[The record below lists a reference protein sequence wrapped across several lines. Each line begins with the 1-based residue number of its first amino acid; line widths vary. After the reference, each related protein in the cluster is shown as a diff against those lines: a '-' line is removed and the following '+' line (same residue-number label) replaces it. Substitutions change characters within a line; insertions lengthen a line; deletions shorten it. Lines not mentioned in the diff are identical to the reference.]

1 MTDSTTS
8 TKTADTTFDPIE
20 DTGADELLSELRAW
34 LGTNWDPDLTV
45 GEWWERLGLAGWS
58 APGLPENAFGKSMA
72 RADTVLVAQEI
83 SKFGALGAPAGLGL
97 LLAAPTIATH
107 GTQAQIDSYVRDI
120 VTGQKAWCQL
130 FSEPQA
136 GSDLA
141 GLQTKAVRDGDEW
154 VINGQKV
161 WTSGGQYADLG
172 MLLART
178 DPEVPKHAG
187 ISYFAFEM
195 RQEGV
200 DVRPLREMTGHALFN
215 EVFLTDAR
223 VADSA
228 LIGGV
233 NNGWAAANTT
243 LMNERAGLGSGGG
256 NAAGGDSAPPG
267 TVLGALARRA
277 GDFVEGG
284 SASGGRRRGKA
295 GSGNGKAQ
303 NGNGKAQNGRIGQGD
318 GDEGGAGADSGAGSV
333 LSVMRGGPGLLIQMA
348 QQNGSNKD
356 AGVRQDL
363 ARLYTLSE
371 LGRFNGLRLKAVKE
385 KGGDIPGMP
394 NVSKLAMSQ
403 IVRLTRDLGLQIM
416 GPSGMLHAYDTDD
429 KASLA
434 QATGDPFAGGITE
447 MALFAQAPSIYG
459 GTDQVQRNI
468 IGERVLGLPKE
479 PNNDRVTPFSQLPKN
494 A

>member
-1 MTDSTTS
+1 VTDTATS
-8 TKTADTTFDPIE
+8 IGASGNE
-20 DTGADELLSELRAW
+20 DAASSIGSLDSVTDELLSDLRSW
-34 LGTNWDPDLTV
+34 LTKNWDPDLTV
-45 GEWWERLGLAGWS
+45 GEWWERLGLQGWS
-58 APGLPENAFGKSMA
+58 APGLPTNGYGKGMA

-83 SKFGALGAPAGLGL
+83 ANFGALGAPAGLGL

-107 GTQAQIDSYVRDI
+107 GTQGQIDDYVRDI
-120 VTGQKAWCQL
+120 VRGRKAWCQL

-141 GLQTKAVRDGDEW
+141 GLQTRAVKDGDEW

-178 DPEVPKHAG
+178 DSSVPKHVG

-195 RQEGV
+195 LQDGV

-233 NNGWAAANTT
+233 NNGWAVANTT

-256 NAAGGDSAPPG
+256 NAAGGDSAQPG
-267 TVLGALARRA
+267 TVVGALGKRV
-277 GDFVEGG
+277 GDFVEAKERTG
-284 SASGGRRRGKA
+284 SR
-295 GSGNGKAQ
+295 GSGSG
-303 NGNGKAQNGRIGQGD
+303 
-318 GDEGGAGADSGAGSV
+318 SGAGSESGEGGLV
-333 LSVMRGGPGLLIQMA
+333 GVMRGGASLLVRMA
-348 QQNGSNKD
+348 QRNGANKD

-363 ARLYTLSE
+363 VRLYTLGE
-371 LGRFNGLRLKAVKE
+371 LGRFNALRVKAVKE

-394 NVSKLAMSQ
+394 NVAKLSMSQ
-403 IVRLTRDLGLQIM
+403 IVRLTRDLGLRIA
-416 GPSGMLHAYDTDD
+416 GPAGMLHAYEADE
-429 KASLA
+429 KVGLA
-434 QATGDPFAGGITE
+434 KIVDNPFLEGISE
-447 MALFAQAPSIYG
+447 MALFAQAPPIYG

-479 PNNDRVTPFSQLPKN
+479 PNNDRVTPFSELPKN